1 MRTPYLKPILI
12 ERIPGTKNHR
22 LVREHIISRI
32 KDLKAGWH
40 IELDTFVDKPP
51 EPYKEVFLKNFKNF
65 WTKFQVEFSS
75 IIATLNPN
83 AKRKLVI
90 ACHYESK
97 IMEDGV
103 FLALGQ
109 N

>member
-1 MRTPYLKPILI
+1 MRLKKFEKKFAKIFSSNRTCKNPSVKPILI

-51 EPYKEVFLKNFKNF
+51 EPYKEVL
-65 WTKFQVEFSS
+65 
-75 IIATLNPN
+75 
-83 AKRKLVI
+83 
-90 ACHYESK
+90 SK
-97 IMEDGV
+97 I
-103 FLALGQ
+103 FQ
-109 N
+109 IF

>member
-1 MRTPYLKPILI
+1 MI

-51 EPYKEVFLKNFKNF
+51 EPYKEVLSSSKIFDKN
-65 WTKFQVEFSS
+65 
-75 IIATLNPN
+75 L
-83 AKRKLVI
+83 KRKQ
-90 ACHYESK
+90 ESSK
-97 IMEDGV
+97 IPKI
-103 FLALGQ
+103 LG
-109 N
+109 